1 MKLHLS
7 AAGAR
12 NIFTAYG
19 DGYVTVNQTRH
30 QASVIVLPDAPVE
43 TWAPRSMAELREAD
57 FAPVL
62 AHQPEIILLGSG
74 ATLRF
79 PAREL
84 RAALAN
90 LGIGIEIMDTFAAC
104 RTYNILAG
112 EGRKV
117 AAALLIEARA

>member
-1 MKLHLS
+1 MKLHIA
-7 AAGAR
+7 AAGVR
-12 NIFTAYG
+12 NLFTAYG
-19 DGYVTVNQTRH
+19 EGYVTVNQTRYE
-30 QASVIVLPDAPVE
+30 ASLIVLPDAPVE
-43 TWAPRSMAELREAD
+43 TWPPRSMAELTEAD

-62 AHQPEIILLGSG
+62 AHRPEIILLGSG
-74 ATLRF
+74 ATLQF

-90 LGIGIEIMDTFAAC
+90 LGTGVEIMDTHAAC

-117 AAALLIEARA
+117 AAALII